1 VSTNFSGSAQGR
13 VRQNVLATAC
23 AGKAKPADSRAG
35 ADAGRGTMGDLHRF
49 VSDELHS
56 LLGISEKTLV
66 DYVVALAKRSKDEAA
81 LLSALRDND
90 IPIDDKSRAFAVK
103 LMKKV
108 PRAEDARAVEKAAK
122 LKQQEKERQAQA
134 VNILKQNSAYTLLED
149 DGAEAAQEAAQKERV
164 AKLERKEAKK
174 DKKEK
179 KRQLRK
185 KSKWSS
191 DEDDAPGETAAK
203 KQKVEDDDAD
213 DLDEWELEELQ
224 RIKDLQERDDFAARL
239 RKRDDA
245 KTKKLVGEK
254 GEEEDGNGI
263 PVNISEE
270 ERKLIFEESRIVSRQ
285 AYLEKRENKKMDELV
300 EAIEDEKHLFEGV
313 ELTAKEKRDF
323 AIKQR
328 VLDLVKQRNDSI
340 DHTPAYV
347 MPEAYDDTSKPEA
360 RSRRYKVLDSRYD
373 EIDDKVEMKDAD
385 VHEKLQLDAAA
396 TRIGYKKEKMMR
408 GQEYDYVLEDQVDF
422 VKDAISSAEVNFLE
436 APDEE
441 SQKERR
447 ARSMAE
453 ERASLPIY
461 PYRQQLLDAIRE
473 EQILIIV
480 GETGSG
486 KTTQIMQYLIE
497 DGYCASGSKLACTQP
512 RRVAAMSVAKRV
524 ADEMDCKLGHDV
536 GYKVLLMC
544 CQRVANV
551 LLVCFDCKLG
561 HDVGYKVPMLTSPL
575 YIVTFYI

>member
-1 VSTNFSGSAQGR
+1 MGALSAW
-13 VRQNVLATAC
+13 L
-23 AGKAKPADSRAG
+23 G
-35 ADAGRGTMGDLHRF
+35 AW
-49 VSDELHS
+49 
-56 LLGISEKTLV
+56 LGHV
-66 DYVVALAKRSKDEAA
+66 QA

-108 PRAEDARAVEKAAK
+108 PRGEDTRGAERAAK

-134 VNILKQNSAYTLLED
+134 VNILKQNSQYTLLED
-149 DGAEAAQEAAQKERV
+149 DGAEEAAQKERM

-174 DKKEK
+174 EKKEK

-191 DEDDAPGETAAK
+191 DEDDAPAEGAAK
-203 KQKVEDDDAD
+203 KQKVEDDAD

-224 RIKDLQERDDFAARL
+224 RIKDLQERDEFAARL

-254 GEEEDGNGI
+254 GEEEDANGI
-263 PVNISEE
+263 PLNISEE

-328 VLDLVKQRNDSI
+328 VLDLVKARNDTI
-340 DHTPAYV
+340 DTTPAYV

-385 VHEKLQLDAAA
+385 VHESLQLEAAA
-396 TRIGYKKEKMMR
+396 TRVGRKKEKMER

-422 VKDAISSAEVNFLE
+422 VKDAISTAEVNFLE

-536 GYKVLLMC
+536 GYKIRFEDSTSEKTKLVYMTDGMMLREFLGEPDMASYSVIMVDEAHERTLHTDVLFGLVKD
-544 CQRVANV
+544 VARFRDRDSELGV
-551 LLVCFDCKLG
+551 L
-561 HDVGYKVPMLTSPL
+561 YT
-575 YIVTFYI
+575 YI